1 MTIFQSDGN
10 NIRIYLNDGELVSDC
25 LISVLGHSLR
35 FACEFLRHKQEMIQS
50 KLVFQDKIN

>member
-35 FACEFLRHKQEMIQS
+35 FACEFQRNDPVQVSLSR
-50 KLVFQDKIN
+50 